1 MNDLYIEIDKD
12 KEPYYK
18 KISDDKVINLTGES
32 GSGKSYYSTKYIND
46 DNYIV
51 IDTDEVYGRFDKSK
65 GANRKFGEY
74 LRSKYD
80 VLPDNCGQFD
90 LLLSEILEYFK
101 DTDKIL
107 VIDSAQYRNL
117 KDYSLL
123 KGELIVMRTCIDT
136 CYQRCIDR
144 WKERNKD
151 YKQEELNKF
160 MERKKGMYSW
170 YRAINTFLENVD
182 KI

>member
-107 VIDSAQYRNL
+107 VIDSAQYRNI
-117 KDYSLL
+117 KDYNTDSSSTMKLQKLALASTSKLTELTSEGEFDTESILTSASLI
-123 KGELIVMRTCIDT
+123 LII
-136 CYQRCIDR
+136 
-144 WKERNKD
+144 
-151 YKQEELNKF
+151 
-160 MERKKGMYSW
+160 
-170 YRAINTFLENVD
+170 
-182 KI
+182 